1 MAADAK
7 VFISYRREDT
17 AGHAGRLY
25 DRLKARF
32 PGRVFMDVGEI
43 APGSDFVEA
52 IERGVGECKALVAII
67 GNGWLYEDRVRDPND
82 FVRLEIAT
90 ALKRGIRVVP
100 VLVRGA
106 HMPTPADLPEDLA
119 SLLRRQAISI
129 SDEDWESG
137 CERLIQALS
146 QDLGLAEKPA
156 TGRRRLLILSAAGIV
171 AVAGGALLVRSYW
184 PGGTSP
190 PSPGSTL
197 PVVDI
202 GTQSKAA
209 GDYSKALGNSYSAAT
224 SKLDE
229 ISRKISGEDK
239 PGLNPVGVWE
249 LKKQGAILNL
259 KKPRRWR
266 FLNDRTL
273 LDRLNENIGAW
284 EYGDPQTVIIKLSKV
299 FQGIPPEMRIV
310 STGPRA
316 MTGKGSDGSVW
327 DWTKCEPCEP

>member
-7 VFISYRREDT
+7 VFISYRREDA

-67 GNGWLYEDRVRDPND
+67 GNSWLHEDRLRDSSD

-106 HMPTPADLPEDLA
+106 HMPTASDLPQDLA

-137 CERLIQALS
+137 CERLVQALS
-146 QDLGLAEKPA
+146 QDLGPTEKTWTDNRIA
-156 TGRRRLLILSAAGIV
+156 LVSFAVGIV
-171 AVAGGALLVRSYW
+171 VVVGCLLLRSYW
-184 PGGTSP
+184 LGGAPP
-190 PSPGSTL
+190 PSPNSTL
-197 PVVDI
+197 PTVDV

-209 GDYSKALGNSYSAAT
+209 GDYSKALGNSYGAAT

-229 ISRKISGEDK
+229 ISRKIAGEDK

-249 LKKQGAILNL
+249 LKKQGGVNL
-259 KKPRRWR
+259 KKPRRWK
-266 FLNDRTL
+266 FLDDRKL

-299 FQGIPPEMRIV
+299 MQGIPPEMRIV